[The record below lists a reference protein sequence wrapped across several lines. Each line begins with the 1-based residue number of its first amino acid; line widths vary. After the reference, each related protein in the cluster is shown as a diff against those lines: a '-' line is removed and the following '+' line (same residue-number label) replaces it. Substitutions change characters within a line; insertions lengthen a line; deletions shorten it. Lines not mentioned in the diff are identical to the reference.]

1 MSKQNKILLTVVVV
15 IILILGLSWI
25 LNNKTAQ
32 LPPDNGGDNNYQVKP
47 VTPMS
52 AADHLWGS
60 LEAPAKLIVYSDFEC
75 PFCADFYDTLKQVKD
90 EFGDKVV
97 IAFRHYPIASHSLAL
112 TAAEAAE
119 CAAEQAKFWEMYN
132 KLFGD
137 NKANTM
143 SVDQFKK
150 DAADLS
156 LGQAK
161 FNQCLDTEKYKD
173 IIQAQIL
180 EGKNAGVTGTPTSF
194 VFPSSQILV
203 GAYPFK
209 DFTGNDGKAEKGM
222 ESIIQAILDIV
233 K

>member
-1 MSKQNKILLTVVVV
+1 MFKQNKILITVV
-15 IILILGLSWI
+15 IIIILVVGIGL
-25 LNNKTAQ
+25 LLENNKFQ
-32 LPPDNGGDNNYQVKP
+32 PPNQENGNNSNYQVKP

-52 AADHLWGS
+52 EADHLWGII
-60 LEAPAKLIVYSDFEC
+60 EAPVKLIVYSDFEC

-97 IAFRHYPIASHSLAL
+97 IAFRHYPLASHSLAL
-112 TAAEAAE
+112 NAAEASE
-119 CAAEQAKFWEMYN
+119 CAAEQGKFWEMYD

-137 NKANTM
+137 NKAKTM
-143 SVDQFKK
+143 STTQFKK
-150 DAADLS
+150 DAVDLS
-156 LGQAK
+156 LDQAK

-173 IIQAQIL
+173 KVLAQML

-194 VFPSSQILV
+194 VNGQFLV

-209 DFTGNDGKAEKGM
+209 DFTGNDGRPELGM
-222 ESIIQAILDIV
+222 ESIINKLL